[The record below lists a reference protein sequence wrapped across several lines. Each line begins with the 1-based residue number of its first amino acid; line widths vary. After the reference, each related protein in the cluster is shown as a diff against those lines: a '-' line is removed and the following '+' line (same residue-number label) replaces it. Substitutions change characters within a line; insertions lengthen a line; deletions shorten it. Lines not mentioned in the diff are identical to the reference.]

1 LKCVSL
7 NLHISRGMALC
18 DPSIQN
24 DIANTTN
31 FSEWVSKVSTD
42 ITNISFLPDP
52 TIDNINTLTTL
63 AQDIKD
69 HQDCINATTNNSA
82 NALAN
87 DITNAQNLEGI
98 NAAIEKRSH
107 DVAIS
112 YDRAQTARNPERNRG
127 YYDGWFPISR
137 PLKHYTIPILIALSL
152 FLFSLSLFYLLS
164 LFGFNMAFM
173 IALPPVIT
181 GPLES
186 YGNKSLYTSKPFL
199 IMTGIAVVLLGLTI
213 YGFTQK

>member
-1 LKCVSL
+1 
-7 NLHISRGMALC
+7 MALC

-31 FSEWVSKVSTD
+31 FSAWVSRVTA
-42 ITNISFLPDP
+42 IVARISGLQQP
-52 TIDNINTLTTL
+52 TIDDINTMTTL

-69 HQDCINATTNNSA
+69 HQDCITATSNNSA
-82 NALAN
+82 NILAD
-87 DITNAQNLEGI
+87 DITNAQTLDSI
-98 NAAIEKRSH
+98 NGAIKQRTH
-107 DVAIS
+107 DVTIS
-112 YDRAQTARNPERNRG
+112 HDRAQIARNPERNRG

-137 PLKHYTIPILIALSL
+137 PLKHYTIPVLIAVSL

-173 IALPPVIT
+173 ITLPTVIT
-181 GPLES
+181 GPLDS

-199 IMTGIAVVLLGLTI
+199 IMTAIAVVLLGLTI
-213 YGFTQK
+213 YGFTKK

>member
-1 LKCVSL
+1 
-7 NLHISRGMALC
+7 MALC

-24 DIANTTN
+24 DIANPTN
-31 FSEWVSKVSTD
+31 FSAWVSRVSAD
-42 ITNISFLPDP
+42 ISRISSLQDP
-52 TIDNINTLTTL
+52 TIEDINYITYTT

-69 HQDCINATTNNSA
+69 HQDCINATANNSA
-82 NALAN
+82 NVLAN

-107 DVAIS
+107 DVTIS
-112 YDRAQTARNPERNRG
+112 YERAQTARNPERNRG

-199 IMTGIAVVLLGLTI
+199 IMTAIAVVLLGLTI
-213 YGFTQK
+213 YGFIKK

>member
-1 LKCVSL
+1 
-7 NLHISRGMALC
+7 MANC

-31 FSEWVSKVSTD
+31 FSAWVSQAIEK
-42 ITNISFLPDP
+42 ITNVSAIPNP
-52 TIDNINTLTTL
+52 TIDDINSLTTL

-69 HQDCINATTNNSA
+69 HQDCITAKTNNSA
-82 NALAN
+82 SVFRDLAN
-87 DITNAQNLEGI
+87 PQMI
-98 NAAIEKRSH
+98 NSIDSAIEQRTH

-112 YDRAQTARNPERNRG
+112 HDRAQTARNPERNRG

-137 PLKHYTIPILIALSL
+137 PLKHYTIPILIGVSL

-164 LFGFNMAFM
+164 IFQFNMAFM
-173 IALPPVIT
+173 ITLPTVIT

-186 YGNKSLYTSKPFL
+186 YGNKSLFTSRPFI
-199 IMTGIAVVLLGLTI
+199 IMMIMILVLGGLTI
-213 YGFTQK
+213 YGFVKK